1 MAIVIRRRRPGGHD
15 DRGGW
20 GKGVWVGVGGVSRL
34 MECAACRILAGRWEG
49 VCPALTRDRFIGP
62 DER

>member
-1 MAIVIRRRRPGGHD
+1 MTGVGG
-15 DRGGW
+15 
-20 GKGVWVGVGGVSRL
+20 VEVGGGVSRL